1 MTGPDSLLYIS
12 EDTLAGLDVSVGES
26 IEIIERLIRARADGA
41 VWCAPKAVVMPPDGR
56 YMMATL
62 ASADD
67 PPLQAVKS
75 LVLNERNSERGL
87 PQINSLISLLDSETG
102 VPVAVMGGNWVT
114 ATRTAALSAVAAKH
128 MARNDSASAAFI
140 GCGVQAH
147 SHLRAFAEMFPLTE
161 IVAFG
166 RGRPNIDSLCAAAA
180 DLGLAATVAE
190 TAQEAVA
197 SADLVTTSVTFSPTM
212 VPFLDANW
220 LKPGS
225 FTTVT
230 DIAAPWDKESFAAY
244 DRVAIDDLEQE
255 AAMPNKL
262 INPDL
267 VDGDLAGLVLGE
279 FSGRENNDERTA
291 FIFRAHPIG
300 DFALAAL
307 AYQKVRENVQGEV
320 LNAQ

>member
-1 MTGPDSLLYIS
+1 MTDTKDLLYLS
-12 EDTLAGLDVSVGES
+12 EDQLEALDVSTEDS
-26 IEIIERLIRARADGA
+26 IEIIERLIRARDRGE

-67 PPLQAVKS
+67 PPLQVVKN
-75 LVLNERNSERGL
+75 LVLNERNLERGL
-87 PQINSLISLLDSETG
+87 PQINSLISVLDSETG
-102 VPVAVMGGNWVT
+102 LPLAVMGGNWVT
-114 ATRTAALSAVAAKH
+114 ATRTAALSAVAARH
-128 MARNDSASAAFI
+128 MARKESRSVAFV

-147 SHLRAFAEMFPLTE
+147 SHLKAFSEMFPLKE
-161 IVAFG
+161 AIVFG
-166 RGRPNIDSLCAAAA
+166 RGRPNIEKLMAYAN
-180 DLGLAATVAE
+180 DLGLDAREAKSPREVAE
-190 TAQEAVA
+190 AG
-197 SADLVTTSVTFSPTM
+197 DILVTSVTFSPTM
-212 VPFLDANW
+212 EPFLDANW

-230 DIAAPWDKESFAAY
+230 DIAAPWHKESFAAY

-262 INPDL
+262 IDPGL
-267 VDGDLAGLVLGE
+267 VDGDLSGLVLGKIK
-279 FSGRENNDERTA
+279 GRDNEQDRTA

-307 AYQKVRENVQGEV
+307 AYQKARGND
-320 LNAQ
+320 